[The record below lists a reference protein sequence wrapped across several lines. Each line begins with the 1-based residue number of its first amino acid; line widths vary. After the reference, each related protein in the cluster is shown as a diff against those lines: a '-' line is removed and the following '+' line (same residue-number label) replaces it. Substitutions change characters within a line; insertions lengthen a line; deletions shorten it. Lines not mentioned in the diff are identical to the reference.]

1 MPDSMYFVILHF
13 YIHIFQTAIRFAT
26 LWLTSLK
33 IILQV
38 TNRFKIYLQREQN
51 LLPNVVIF

>member
-1 MPDSMYFVILHF
+1 MPDSIYFVIL
-13 YIHIFQTAIRFAT
+13 HIFQTAICCAT